1 MSPCLPILKALA
13 ACITRAAAC
22 GLALAGAA
30 AAAQPAAPACPP
42 SAEARLTP
50 QVLEQARRRPVDR
63 GYLWRIEKDG
73 RTSWLY
79 GTLHLGRAAW
89 VVPGPRIAQALRQ
102 SDTVALELDPLD
114 TDAMQPLFAPGDP
127 VRRAEVMTPARVERL
142 NRQWAAACAREPGD
156 PQLKLQPILQTTALA
171 GYVARADGLYTDFAI
186 DTVLAGYARRAKLPL
201 VALESVQAQLAL
213 FTADSA
219 REEAEQVDDALD
231 ELENGKLRQRMLEL
245 ADMWS
250 RGDLPRLADYERWCE
265 CMQTSAER
273 AMMKKLL
280 DDRNPHLADGIVA
293 VHDRGQRVFAAVG
306 ALHMVGPQGLVT
318 LLGQRGFSVTQV
330 VPAPAAPR

>member
-1 MSPCLPILKALA
+1 MPPSLSTLKTFAVR
-13 ACITRAAAC
+13 TVQVVVC

-89 VVPGPRIAQALRQ
+89 VVPGPRIALALRQ
-102 SDTVALELDPLD
+102 ADTVALELDPLD
-114 TDAMQPLFAPGDP
+114 TEAMQPLLAPGDP
-127 VRRAEVMTPARVERL
+127 VRRAEVMTPARADRL
-142 NRQWAAACAREPGD
+142 DRQWAAACAREPGNAH
-156 PQLKLQPILQTTALA
+156 LKLQPILQTTALA

-201 VALESVQAQLAL
+201 VALETVQTQLAL

-219 REEAEQVDDALD
+219 REEIEQVDDALT

-250 RGDLPRLADYERWCE
+250 RGDLPRLSDYERWCE
-265 CMQTSAER
+265 CMQTPAER

-280 DDRNPHLADGIVA
+280 DDRNPHLADGIA
-293 VHDRGQRVFAAVG
+293 ALHDRGQRVFAAVG

-318 LLGQRGFSVTQV
+318 LLGQRGFTVTQV
-330 VPAPAAPR
+330 VPAARP

>member
-1 MSPCLPILKALA
+1 MLPSLPILKLLA
-13 ACITRAAAC
+13 ARASRVGAVL
-22 GLALAGAA
+22 LALASAA
-30 AAAQPAAPACPP
+30 AAAPAAAPACPP
-42 SAEARLTP
+42 SAQARLTP
-50 QVLEQARRRPVDR
+50 QVLEQARRRPVDH

-73 RTSWLY
+73 RASWLY

-89 VVPGPRIAQALRQ
+89 VVPGPRVAQALRQ

-114 TDAMQPLFAPGDP
+114 TEAMQPLFAPGDP

-156 PQLKLQPILQTTALA
+156 GHLKLQPILQTTALA

-213 FTADSA
+213 FAADSA
-219 REEAEQVDDALD
+219 QEEIEQVDDALD

-265 CMQTSAER
+265 CMQTPAER

-280 DDRNPHLADGIVA
+280 GDRNPHLADGIA
-293 VHDRGQRVFAAVG
+293 ALHQRGQRVFAAVG
-306 ALHMVGPQGLVT
+306 ALHMVGPQGLVA
-318 LLGQRGFSVTQV
+318 LLGQRGFTVTQV
-330 VPAPAAPR
+330 LPAPRP